1 MKRITLFT
9 FILTLTLSASADE
22 IEFNIATHYSHAI
35 RFGKNRIPMI
45 SIKVSNHHNSYNINS
60 RSGLLVEY
68 MQDGRVKRIKTKE
81 ATIFSRGCSKGDVIY
96 KLIADRVNFNDE
108 EIKDQ
113 VIQRFK
119 DLGYEV
125 ESILIGSIFGLKG
138 RVYDNRQYYIS
149 IATFNR
155 KEEADALLTELFNK
169 YRIRGFLLPVLK
181 RYPSG
186 KIGILIKDKNLDLT
200 ADDIVWIRK
209 NGERLSLSDSTKKV
223 NIGTFGGDIYFTFE
237 PDGQLDAIN
246 RIDLEELLRG
256 ILPSEIYASAH
267 IEALK
272 AQAVAAR
279 TEILSAI
286 GHRHPAT
293 PFLLCATQHCQVYN
307 GATRY
312 TPETD
317 RAVKETVGVVLLY
330 EKRFVRAVYSSNCG
344 GHTEDNSTV
353 WGEHPEP
360 YLTPV
365 VDTDPNSD
373 IYKKFRDGIT
383 EENLEEFLYLGGDTF
398 CSRSSFSNKKAFRWQ
413 EEIPYNDILL
423 LLKKRFDINGLNDI
437 IIEGRGI
444 SGRIKGITI
453 ISGEKKFYIDGEYNI
468 RQLFGGLKS
477 GLMIIEKKKDPSGRI
492 VSLIFTGAGWG
503 HGVGMCQTGA
513 IGMAERNYSYSD
525 ILKHYYSGV
534 RIEKVY

>member
-1 MKRITLFT
+1 MKRITFFT
-9 FILTLTLSASADE
+9 FILILTSSASADE

-45 SIKVSNHHNSYNINS
+45 SIRVSNHHNSYNINS

-68 MQDGRVKRIKTKE
+68 MQDGRIRRIKTKE
-81 ATIFSRGCSKGDVIY
+81 ATIFSRGYSKGDVIY
-96 KLIADRVNFNDE
+96 KLIVDRVNFNDE
-108 EIKDQ
+108 GIKDQ
-113 VIQRFK
+113 VIQQFK

-125 ESILIGSIFGLKG
+125 ESILIGSLFGLKG

-149 IATFNR
+149 IATFSR
-155 KEEADALLTELFNK
+155 KEEADTLLTKLFNK

-186 KIGILIKDKNLDLT
+186 KIGIFIKDRKLDLV
-200 ADDIVWIRK
+200 ANDIVWVRG
-209 NGERLSLSDSTKKV
+209 NGGGLTLSNSTKKI

-237 PDGQLDAIN
+237 PNGQLDAIN

-272 AQAVAAR
+272 AQAIAAR

-307 GATRY
+307 GTTNYTR
-312 TPETD
+312 ETD
-317 RAVKETVGVVLLY
+317 RAVRETAGVVLLY

-360 YLTPV
+360 YLRPV
-365 VDTDPNSD
+365 VDADPSSD

-383 EENLEEFLYLGGDTF
+383 EENLEEFIYAGGDTF
-398 CSRSSFSNKKAFRWQ
+398 CSSSSFSNKKAFRWK
-413 EEIPYNDILL
+413 EEIPYNNILL
-423 LLKKRFDINGLNDI
+423 LLKKRFDINGLDDI

-453 ISGEKKFYIDGEYNI
+453 ISGEKKFYIDREYNI

-477 GLMIIEKKKDPSGRI
+477 GLMIIEKKKDSSGRI

-513 IGMAERNYSYSD
+513 IGMAERGYHYSD